1 MPYHSFNPSYTGQ
14 AVGGNETIDLLW
26 RSACQFVQRMEV
38 KFLPVYKPNEAERK
52 DATLYA
58 NNMQR
63 LMASHLG
70 MYFVCVQFV
79 TTLTRHTHTHTGC
92 KISDATFKDYVSVEK
107 AYKALQ
113 KAAISKARA
122 KRMQRGR
129 SGSIEKFWN
138 PISTCLVCVPGL
150 HHPRSVKIDLEK
162 FDFEKGVVVDDDGE
176 KKKDE

>member
-1 MPYHSFNPSYTGQ
+1 
-14 AVGGNETIDLLW
+14 
-26 RSACQFVQRMEV
+26 MEV

-79 TTLTRHTHTHTGC
+79 TTLTRHTHTHTQAAKSVMRPSKTTSLWKRHTKPYKG
-92 KISDATFKDYVSVEK
+92 SDFESS
-107 AYKALQ
+107 
-113 KAAISKARA
+113 SKTNA
-122 KRMQRGR
+122 RGR
-129 SGSIEKFWN
+129 SVRLKSLESDRWCAFRSS
-138 PISTCLVCVPGL
+138 P
-150 HHPRSVKIDLEK
+150 PRSVKIDLEK

>member
-1 MPYHSFNPSYTGQ
+1 MKPSIFFGEVLVNSYSEWKSSSCRSTNQMKLSVRMQHFTRTTCNVSWHHIWVCILCVYNLLRHSHDT
-14 AVGGNETIDLLW
+14 
-26 RSACQFVQRMEV
+26 
-38 KFLPVYKPNEAERK
+38 
-52 DATLYA
+52 
-58 NNMQR
+58 
-63 LMASHLG
+63 
-70 MYFVCVQFV
+70 
-79 TTLTRHTHTHTGC
+79 HTHTHTGC